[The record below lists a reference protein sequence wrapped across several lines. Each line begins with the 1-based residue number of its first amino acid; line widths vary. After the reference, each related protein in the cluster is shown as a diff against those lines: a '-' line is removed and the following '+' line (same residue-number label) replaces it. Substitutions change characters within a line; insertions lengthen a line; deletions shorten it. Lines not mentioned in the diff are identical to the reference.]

1 MTKTLKQCDKEGD
14 RVRSYST
21 GNRMVDE
28 VGEMSF
34 VGNII
39 PDVWYHT
46 ITKDNGHANLN
57 AIVLL
62 AEIVYW
68 YRPTEVKDELS
79 GRLTGMKKKFRDD
92 LLQKDYQQMAEHHG
106 MSKIQVINA
115 IKELEK
121 IGVIKRVFRNLKV
134 KGRCVNNVLY
144 IQLNAK
150 KLRELTYPKETKEQT
165 IPILKEGG
173 DNMEIG
179 ILPISKETAPYPNVR
194 TNTKITT
201 ENTLGDY
208 PIYPSTEESK
218 KRDTMDKINT
228 YRLLIQ
234 ENIEYEHLMQTCKIG
249 EKEYVNEILEL
260 LVEIVSIERE
270 NVRIGGVE
278 YPYQLVKS
286 AFLKLNSS
294 HIKYVLWCMEKNT
307 SKVRNIRAYL
317 LTALYNAPNT
327 IDSYYRAEVN
337 HDMYG
342 EM

>member
-1 MTKTLKQCDKEGD
+1 M
-14 RVRSYST
+14 RNYST
-21 GNRMVDE
+21 GNRIVDE

-46 ITKDNGHANLN
+46 ITKENGHANLN

-144 IQLNAK
+144 IQLNPQ
-150 KLRELTYPKETKEQT
+150 KLRELTYPKEQKEQT
-165 IPILKEGG
+165 IPIFKEGG
-173 DNMEIG
+173 GNIEIG
-179 ILPISKETAPYPNVR
+179 ILPILNEVEPYPNMS

-201 ENTLGDY
+201 ENTIEDY

-218 KRDTMDKINT
+218 KIDTMDVINT
-228 YRLLIQ
+228 YRFLIQ
-234 ENIEYEHLMQTCKIG
+234 KNIEYEHLLQTCKVG
-249 EKEYVNEILEL
+249 EKEYINEILEL
-260 LVEIVSIERE
+260 LVETVSIERE
-270 NVRIGGVE
+270 TVRIGGVE
-278 YPYQLVKS
+278 YPYQVVKS

-294 HIKYVLWCMEKNT
+294 HITYVLWCMEKNT

-342 EM
+342 EV

>member
-1 MTKTLKQCDKEGD
+1 M
-14 RVRSYST
+14 RNYST
-21 GNRMVDE
+21 GNRIVDE

-46 ITKDNGHANLN
+46 ITKENGHANLN

-144 IQLNAK
+144 IQLNPK
-150 KLRELTYPKETKEQT
+150 KLRELTYPKEPKEQS
-165 IPILKEGG
+165 IPIFKEGG
-173 DNMEIG
+173 G
-179 ILPISKETAPYPNVR
+179 
-194 TNTKITT
+194 
-201 ENTLGDY
+201 
-208 PIYPSTEESK
+208 
-218 KRDTMDKINT
+218 
-228 YRLLIQ
+228 
-234 ENIEYEHLMQTCKIG
+234 NIEI
-249 EKEYVNEILEL
+249 
-260 LVEIVSIERE
+260 
-270 NVRIGGVE
+270 NVI
-278 YPYQLVKS
+278 
-286 AFLKLNSS
+286 KL
-294 HIKYVLWCMEKNT
+294 
-307 SKVRNIRAYL
+307 RN
-317 LTALYNAPNT
+317 
-327 IDSYYRAEVN
+327 
-337 HDMYG
+337 
-342 EM
+342 